1 VIPSRAPMP
10 SLMPVYARSPFALV
24 RGEGVYVYDT
34 EDRKY
39 LDFAAGIGVSSFGYG
54 HPHLIHALHEQSKR
68 LWHASNMYRVPGAER
83 LAGRLVAATF
93 AQTVFFSNSGAEAWE
108 CAFKVVRSFNHATG
122 RAARHRVITCGN
134 AFHGRTMAAIAATD
148 QEKLR
153 AGFSPLPDWFRV
165 VPFNDLQS
173 VETAIDD
180 TIGAIMF
187 ETVQGEG
194 GVTPA
199 TLDFMRGVRDL
210 CDRHDLLLVLDEI
223 QCGIARTGRFLAH
236 ENFGIAPDV
245 VAIAKA
251 IGAGFPLGACL
262 ATERAAV
269 GMTLGAHGSTTG
281 GNPLAMAVGNAVLD
295 IVLEPGFLAGVV
307 ERSALLRRKL
317 QHLADTDETNMFSAV
332 RGLGLML
339 GLECRVPS
347 RQFVEAARS
356 QGLLTAVA
364 GQNVVRLLPPLIIEE
379 RHMEEACEKLRKTAK
394 LVG

>member
-1 VIPSRAPMP
+1 MISPSSKIPSI
-10 SLMPVYARSPFALV
+10 MPVYARSTFALK
-24 RGEGVYVYDT
+24 RGDGVYLYDT
-34 EDRKY
+34 DDNKY
-39 LDFAAGIGVSSFGYG
+39 LDFAAGIAVSSFGHG
-54 HPHLIHALHEQSKR
+54 HPHLIRALCEQSKD
-68 LWHASNMYRVPGAER
+68 LWHTSNMYRVPGAER
-83 LAGRLVAATF
+83 LANRLVAATF
-93 AQTVFFSNSGAEAWE
+93 AQTVFFTNSGAEAWE

-122 RAARHRVITCGN
+122 RSGRYRVITCRS

-153 AGFSPLPDWFRV
+153 AGFLPLPDWFRV
-165 VPFNDLQS
+165 VPFNDLDS
-173 VETAIDD
+173 VENAIDA
-180 TIGAIMF
+180 TVGGIMF

-199 TLDFMRGVRDL
+199 TPEFMRGVRDL

-236 ENFGIAPDV
+236 EHFGVEPDV

-262 ATERAAV
+262 ATERAAM
-269 GMTLGAHGSTTG
+269 GMTLGTHGSTTG

-295 IVLEPGFLAGVV
+295 IVLEPGFMPRVT
-307 ERSALLRRKL
+307 ERAALLRRKL
-317 QHLADTDETNMFSAV
+317 QYLVETDATQIFTKV

-347 RQFVEAARS
+347 RQVVETARS
-356 QGLLTAVA
+356 QRLLTAVA

-379 RHMEEACEKLRKTAK
+379 EHMDECCEKLRQTARM
-394 LVG
+394 LH